1 MKKWLESLDQNE
13 ITYWAGLMML
23 FVGLTLRVSVETA
36 LVIVGTAMA
45 AESVITSYL
54 ASWIA
59 SANIGT
65 RKK

>member
-1 MKKWLESLDQNE
+1 MKRWLASLDRNE
-13 ITYWAGLMML
+13 ITYWLGLLML
-23 FVGLTLRVSVETA
+23 FAGLTLRVSVETA
-36 LVIVGTAMA
+36 LVIVGAAMA